1 MRHSKTVLF
10 FVLFRRSTM
19 KRRDKALCEA
29 QSSDQPARSHRASSA
44 EERSVSDSEVESM
57 IEKYINDHYGTNSES
72 KVAAVEEELGLVLPR
87 SYRIF
92 LKKFGAAVCNGYMIA
107 GLPDTRST
115 DEETPFWEHVADVT
129 KSRWPNRAGIGV
141 DRHFVFLTDN
151 GGDISYYLDTSAMDE
166 QGRVPRRRNGPRLP
180 RGCRRLELPRFPL
193 RARHHRRR
201 ASGRPDG

>member
-1 MRHSKTVLF
+1 M
-10 FVLFRRSTM
+10 
-19 KRRDKALCEA
+19 
-29 QSSDQPARSHRASSA
+29 
-44 EERSVSDSEVESM
+44 SDSEVESM

-141 DRHFVFLTDN
+141 DRHFAFLTDN

-166 QGRVPRRRNGPRLP
+166 QGECPVVAMGPGYPGVVVGSSFLDFLSKLATTD
-180 RGCRRLELPRFPL
+180 GEPL
-193 RARHHRRR
+193 
-201 ASGRPDG
+201 GDPTD